1 LDMMVFHDCT
11 PSVWRDQISRMKL
24 RIPDAIDLDGTEGKL
39 IEPHPTSSIGLPQAV
54 SFDEI
59 G

>member
-1 LDMMVFHDCT
+1 
-11 PSVWRDQISRMKL
+11 MKL